1 MAVVRKSRTAKAA
14 AAVRRVVVTNN
25 ELRRD
30 VAVWSKKNDMIA
42 FTTET
47 LSCCSLNNIDIGL
60 NTSHFVFQRYRYMQV
75 PESFFFEAERTCV
88 VMAVPVAGSFFHLG
102 ADIGPG
108 LYDAT
113 KFGFVTWKR
122 VSNLLHF
129 IVSSGVHILTGYE
142 V

>member
-47 LSCCSLNNIDIGL
+47 LSCCSLNNI
-60 NTSHFVFQRYRYMQV
+60 R
-75 PESFFFEAERTCV
+75 
-88 VMAVPVAGSFFHLG
+88 
-102 ADIGPG
+102 
-108 LYDAT
+108 
-113 KFGFVTWKR
+113 
-122 VSNLLHF
+122 
-129 IVSSGVHILTGYE
+129 
-142 V
+142 